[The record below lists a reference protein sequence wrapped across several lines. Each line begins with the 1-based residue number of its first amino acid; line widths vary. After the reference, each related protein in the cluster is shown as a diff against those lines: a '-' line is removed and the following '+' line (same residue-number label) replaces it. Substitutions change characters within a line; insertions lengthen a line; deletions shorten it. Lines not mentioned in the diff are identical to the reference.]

1 MEKPTL
7 TDIKGVGKAA
17 AERLIEAGYS
27 RIDDIAGADPL
38 KLGAV
43 PGFEGER
50 AQHTIDA
57 AKILAGDEDDI
68 VTPAILPAKTE
79 VIDMT
84 DDKTEDKTTPTETAK
99 ADAPKAEA
107 PKAAAPKAAAP
118 KAAAPKAATKAPAK
132 KAPAKKAAAKKPAAK
147 TQAKAE
153 VKAAPKG
160 AAKADA
166 PKPAPKSEAK
176 PAATAAATSAA
187 KPTPANANTPSIF
200 KEPGYIAAGV
210 ILVLAVYGFAQQ
222 SSIQEYLGLST
233 SSSSSTTAAAMTTE
247 TSAPVDGEQA
257 TPAVA
262 PTTGAASAPVA
273 QSGFMHPGMGQ
284 GMGGQNM
291 GPGMYQGMNPYA
303 NMPAHNAP
311 YGHPSFNGN
320 PAMNA
325 PVLSSQAGPATGTTD
340 SANATEDGAQ
350 AGAFHGAPPPYGPYH
365 QYGSSYGNQGYGNGN
380 GYGQGYGQ
388 GGGDA
393 NFGMNFAGRAN
404 TQAYGNGN
412 GYNGWNGN
420 QGYNGYNGYA
430 PYGYG
435 PYGYAPYARPP
446 VPMQAPTQPTPAQ

>member
-17 AERLIEAGYS
+17 AERLIEAGYT

-99 ADAPKAEA
+99 AEAPKAEA

-166 PKPAPKSEAK
+166 PKPAPKAEAK
-176 PAATAAATSAA
+176 PAATAAAKPAAKPAATSVA

-233 SSSSSTTAAAMTTE
+233 SSSSSTTGCGDD
-247 TSAPVDGEQA
+247 DGNLC
-257 TPAVA
+257 V
-262 PTTGAASAPVA
+262 
-273 QSGFMHPGMGQ
+273 
-284 GMGGQNM
+284 
-291 GPGMYQGMNPYA
+291 
-303 NMPAHNAP
+303 
-311 YGHPSFNGN
+311 
-320 PAMNA
+320 
-325 PVLSSQAGPATGTTD
+325 
-340 SANATEDGAQ
+340 
-350 AGAFHGAPPPYGPYH
+350 
-365 QYGSSYGNQGYGNGN
+365 
-380 GYGQGYGQ
+380 
-388 GGGDA
+388 
-393 NFGMNFAGRAN
+393 R
-404 TQAYGNGN
+404 
-412 GYNGWNGN
+412 
-420 QGYNGYNGYA
+420 
-430 PYGYG
+430 
-435 PYGYAPYARPP
+435 
-446 VPMQAPTQPTPAQ
+446 